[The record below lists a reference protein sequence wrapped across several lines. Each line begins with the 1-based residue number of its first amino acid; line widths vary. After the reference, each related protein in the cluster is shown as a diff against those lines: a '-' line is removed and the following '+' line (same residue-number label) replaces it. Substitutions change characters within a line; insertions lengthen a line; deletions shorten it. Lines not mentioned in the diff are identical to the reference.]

1 MEIKSSLKTLA
12 IVGALSSATTLG
24 AYKLFLE
31 KSPSE
36 SVFTNTPS
44 AFTRLVSDTSP
55 VPAGAPGD
63 FTYAAEK
70 ATPAV
75 VHIKTKMTRNVNRQ
89 MMDPFEDFFGGG
101 SPFGG
106 GGGRRQPEAQEA
118 SGSGVIISA
127 DGYIV
132 TNNHVV
138 QDADEVSVILND
150 KRELKAKVISTDPS
164 TDIAVIQIK
173 SNGLPFLTFGDSD
186 AIRVGEWVLAVGN
199 PFNLESTVTA
209 GIISAKGRQNII
221 DREKDVNP
229 LESFI
234 QTDAAVNPG
243 NSGGALVNLKGEL
256 IGINTAIA
264 SPNGAYA
271 GYAFAV
277 PSEIVKKVTAD
288 IVKYGNVQRGYL
300 GISLVELDSKKADE
314 FNTKTDEGIYVADIV
329 ENGGAEAAGIK
340 KGDVIVKIDGMETKS
355 GPKLQ
360 EIIGRKRPG
369 EITKV
374 SVNRNGSLKDF
385 DVTLRNRDGGKDIVK
400 NTVVSENKVFEQLGI
415 ELAELSSTEKQ
426 KMGLQNGVVVK
437 KIFEGTIADYTQ
449 MREGFVVTKVGEKR
463 INSASDFKAAV
474 KEAKSS
480 GEEGVMIC
488 GTYQSSSRTTCYGL
502 SLE

>member
-1 MEIKSSLKTLA
+1 MEIKSNLKTLA

-36 SVFTNTPS
+36 SIFTNTPS
-44 AFTRLVSDTSP
+44 AFTRLVSDVSPTTSG
-55 VPAGAPGD
+55 VPGD

-75 VHIKTKMTRNVNRQ
+75 VHIKTKMTRNASRQ
-89 MMDPFEDFFGGG
+89 MIDPFEDFFGGN
-101 SPFGG
+101 PFGG
-106 GGGRRQPEAQEA
+106 GGGRRQQPEAQEA

-173 SNGLPFLTFGDSD
+173 ASSLPFLTFGDSD
-186 AIRVGEWVLAVGN
+186 NIRVGEWVLAVGN

-221 DREKDVNP
+221 DRDKDVNP

-256 IGINTAIA
+256 IGINTAIY
-264 SPNGAYA
+264 SRTGQFA
-271 GYAFAV
+271 GYSFAV
-277 PSEIVKKVTAD
+277 PVGIVKKVAAD
-288 IVKYGNVQRGYL
+288 LIKYGNVQRGFL
-300 GISLVELDSKKADE
+300 GVSIQEVNSKLVEEKDLKVND
-314 FNTKTDEGIYVADIV
+314 GVYV
-329 ENGGAEAAGIK
+329 GGFPSGSTAQASGIK
-340 KGDVIVKIDGMETKS
+340 VNDVIIKIDGVPTPSQSKLME
-355 GPKLQ
+355 LV
-360 EIIGRKRPG
+360 GRKRPG
-369 EITKV
+369 ENV
-374 SVNRNGSLKDF
+374 V
-385 DVTLRNRDGGKDIVK
+385 VTVNRDGAVKDFNVVLKNKDGNTNIVK
-400 NTVVSENKVFEQLGI
+400 GETASSISSEYLGVK
-415 ELAELSSTEKQ
+415 LSNLTENDKT
-426 KMGLQNGVVVK
+426 KYRLQGGAKITEVDPNGRFGYQGFDK
-437 KIFEGTIADYTQ
+437 
-449 MREGFVVTKVGEKR
+449 GFVITKIDDKAVTDAKEVAEMLANRKGR
-463 INSASDFKAAV
+463 V
-474 KEAKSS
+474 KL
-480 GEEGVMIC
+480 EGIDAD
-488 GTYQSSSRTTCYGL
+488 GTRVIMVL
-502 SLE
+502 

>member
-1 MEIKSSLKTLA
+1 MEIKSNLKTLA

-36 SVFTNTPS
+36 SVFTSTPS
-44 AFTRLVSDTSP
+44 AFTRLVSDSSP
-55 VPAGAPGD
+55 TPAGTPGD

-75 VHIKTKMTRNVNRQ
+75 VHIKTKMTRNVSRQ
-89 MMDPFEDFFGGG
+89 MMDPFEDFFGGFG
-101 SPFGG
+101 GGNPFGG
-106 GGGRRQPEAQEA
+106 GGGRRQQPEAQEA

-173 SNGLPFLTFGDSD
+173 STGLPFLTFGDSD
-186 AIRVGEWVLAVGN
+186 GIRVGEWVLAVGN

-221 DREKDVNP
+221 DRDKDVNP

-256 IGINTAIA
+256 IGINTAIY
-264 SPNGAYA
+264 SRTGQFA
-271 GYAFAV
+271 GYSFAV
-277 PSEIVKKVTAD
+277 PVGIVKKVAAD
-288 IVKYGNVQRGYL
+288 LIKYGNVQRGYL
-300 GISLVELDSKKADE
+300 GVSIQEVNSKLVEEKDLKVND
-314 FNTKTDEGIYVADIV
+314 GVYV
-329 ENGGAEAAGIK
+329 GGLPAGSTAKEAGIK
-340 KGDVIVKIDGMETKS
+340 VNDVIVKIDGIPTSSQSKLME
-355 GPKLQ
+355 LV
-360 EIIGRKRPG
+360 GRKRPG
-369 EITKV
+369 ETV
-374 SVNRNGSLKDF
+374 V
-385 DVTLRNRDGGKDIVK
+385 VTVNRDGAVKDFNVVLKNKDGNTNIVK
-400 NTVVSENKVFEQLGI
+400 
-415 ELAELSSTEKQ
+415 
-426 KMGLQNGVVVK
+426 
-437 KIFEGTIADYTQ
+437 
-449 MREGFVVTKVGEKR
+449 GETATT
-463 INSASDFKAAV
+463 INSEYLGAEVANLTENDKAKYKIQSGVKLVKVDPNGRFGSQGFEKGFIITKIDDKAIGDV
-474 KEAKSS
+474 KEVAEMFANRRGRVKL
-480 GEEGVMIC
+480 EGIDVD
-488 GTYQSSSRTTCYGL
+488 GTRVIMVL
-502 SLE
+502 